1 MALTVQDSAL
11 LTADDLA
18 ALPDDDF
25 QYELDGG
32 ELILMAPAGEGHGRA
47 EGDLYGLLFVQVRRL
62 ALGRLYPSDTGF
74 VLSEDPATVRSPDIA
89 FVRKQRLPLPTR
101 GNAGYILG
109 PPDLAVEIQSPSQSP
124 ADLQRKVEQYLAGGT
139 SAVWVLRPARRQAEI
154 HETGKPVRTIGR
166 DGHLEA
172 AILPG
177 VKIELAEVLTDSA
190 QPLD

>member
-47 EGDLYGLLFVQVRRL
+47 EMDLTVELHRQVKKL
-62 ALGRLYPSDTGF
+62 GLGRLYPSDTGF
-74 VLSEDPATVRSPDIA
+74 VLAEDPATVRSPDIA
-89 FVRKQRLPLPTR
+89 FVRQDRLPLPTR

-109 PPDLAVEIQSPSQSP
+109 APDLAVEIQSPSQSP
-124 ADLQRKVEQYLAGGT
+124 ADLQRKVEQYVAAGA

-154 HETGKPVRTIGR
+154 HETGKPVRTIGK

-177 VKIELAEVLTDSA
+177 VKIELSEILTGDE
-190 QPLD
+190 